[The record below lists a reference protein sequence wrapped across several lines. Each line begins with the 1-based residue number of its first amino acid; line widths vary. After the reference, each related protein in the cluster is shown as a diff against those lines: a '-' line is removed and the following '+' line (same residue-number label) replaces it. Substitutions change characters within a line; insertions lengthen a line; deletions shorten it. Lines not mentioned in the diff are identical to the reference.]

1 MTRSVIDVGC
11 AELIINGQVKVE
23 YGSEVD
29 HLEPSKVILKNGTKL
44 DADSIILACA
54 PFVYPI
60 SYIWLTDPWES
71 RTGWKGVRTKLRDTF
86 GDDVIDVRTKYGA
99 RTKMVRYVRDTSR
112 LANLGCVSCKDD
124 VFLLDADCPSF
135 GSLHI

>member
-29 HLEPSKVILKNGTKL
+29 HLEPSKVILKIGTKL

-86 GDDVIDVRTKYGA
+86 GDDVIDRTDEVWGTDENGEIRAGYKPSGQPGVRIMQG
-99 RTKMVRYVRDTSR
+99 RR
-112 LANLGCVSCKDD
+112 LFVGC
-124 VFLLDADCPSF
+124 
-135 GSLHI
+135 

>member
-54 PFVYPI
+54 PFVYPV

-86 GDDVIDVRTKYGA
+86 GDDVIDRTDEVWGTDENGEIRAGYKPSGQPGVRIMQG
-99 RTKMVRYVRDTSR
+99 RR
-112 LANLGCVSCKDD
+112 LFVGC
-124 VFLLDADCPSF
+124 
-135 GSLHI
+135 

>member
-1 MTRSVIDVGC
+1 MQFDSLSTTRSVIDVGC

-86 GDDVIDVRTKYGA
+86 GDDVIDRTDEVWGTDENGEIRAGYKPSGQPGVRIMQG
-99 RTKMVRYVRDTSR
+99 RR
-112 LANLGCVSCKDD
+112 LFVGC
-124 VFLLDADCPSF
+124 
-135 GSLHI
+135 

>member
-11 AELIINGQVKVE
+11 AELIINGQVKVV

-29 HLEPSKVILKNGTKL
+29 HLEPSKVILKNGTEL

-86 GDDVIDVRTKYGA
+86 GDDVINRTDEVWGTDENGEIRAGYKPSGQPGVRIMQG
-99 RTKMVRYVRDTSR
+99 RR
-112 LANLGCVSCKDD
+112 LFVGC
-124 VFLLDADCPSF
+124 
-135 GSLHI
+135 

>member
-54 PFVYPI
+54 PFVYPT

-86 GDDVIDVRTKYGA
+86 GDDVIDRTDEVWGTDENGEIRAGYKPSGQPGVRIMQG
-99 RTKMVRYVRDTSR
+99 RR
-112 LANLGCVSCKDD
+112 LFVGC
-124 VFLLDADCPSF
+124 
-135 GSLHI
+135 

>member
-29 HLEPSKVILKNGTKL
+29 HLEPSKVILKNGTEL
-44 DADSIILACA
+44 DADSIIFACA

-86 GDDVIDVRTKYGA
+86 GDDVIDRTDEVWGTDENGEIRAGYKPSGQPGVRI
-99 RTKMVRYVRDTSR
+99 M
-112 LANLGCVSCKDD
+112 
-124 VFLLDADCPSF
+124 
-135 GSLHI
+135 

>member
-1 MTRSVIDVGC
+1 MGC

-86 GDDVIDVRTKYGA
+86 GDDVIDRTDEVWGTDENGEIRAGYKPSGQPGVRIMQG
-99 RTKMVRYVRDTSR
+99 RR
-112 LANLGCVSCKDD
+112 LFVGC
-124 VFLLDADCPSF
+124 
-135 GSLHI
+135 

>member
-86 GDDVIDVRTKYGA
+86 GDDVIDRTDEVWGTDENGEIRAGYKPSGQPGVRIMQG
-99 RTKMVRYVRDTSR
+99 RR
-112 LANLGCVSCKDD
+112 LFVGC
-124 VFLLDADCPSF
+124 
-135 GSLHI
+135 